1 VLVSAVLGLIVHQ
14 AAKHIVTALQLRL
27 LLACCCY
34 HCSCYC
40 QFQRV
45 LLLLLLLLAVTA
57 TDTLYIQKLLSK
69 LMLTLHKQGL
79 REKGV
84 DRVTE
89 LGNLIGGGLKEFVEG
104 KAKAAKDKETA
115 ELGDQSTDEEKA
127 AKKKKFSAER
137 QVLYFETLTQS
148 ALETLTQSV
157 LFYMLYRF
165 NQDFVVLHVLHR
177 VKI

>member
-1 VLVSAVLGLIVHQ
+1 MS
-14 AAKHIVTALQLRL
+14 TLQ
-27 LLACCCY
+27 
-34 HCSCYC
+34 
-40 QFQRV
+40 
-45 LLLLLLLLAVTA
+45 
-57 TDTLYIQKLLSK
+57 
-69 LMLTLHKQGL
+69 QGL

-148 ALETLTQSV
+148 V